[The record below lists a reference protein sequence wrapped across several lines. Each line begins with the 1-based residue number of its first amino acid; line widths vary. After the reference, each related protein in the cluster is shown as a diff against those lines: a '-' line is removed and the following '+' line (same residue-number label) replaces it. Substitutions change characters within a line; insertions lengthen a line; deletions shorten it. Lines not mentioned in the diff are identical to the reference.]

1 MALSLS
7 KRVAHR
13 QTGKTGEVAVERQE
27 LAHAVLD
34 RKSRDVRVV
43 NEVSGGLSRLDRPP
57 QVRPMLRALAEQH
70 EGRRSEQRLEVFEG
84 GRERGRRVEDAR
96 MSDDAKKPVDAGPR
110 QSPRLVSFRERL

>member
-1 MALSLS
+1 MASSLS

-27 LAHAVLD
+27 LAYAVLD
-34 RKSRDVRVV
+34 RKSGDVRVV
-43 NEVSGGLSRLDRPP
+43 NEVSDGLSRLDRPS

-70 EGRRSEQRLEVFEG
+70 EGGRSEQRLEVFEG

-96 MSDDAKKPVDAGPR
+96 MSDDAKKLVDAGPR